1 MEQDTLLTVGGIV
14 WRLAIAFILVLA
26 NAFFVAAEFAL
37 VGVRRTRIESL
48 VETGNR
54 RARLALDAINDLD
67 HYLSGTQLGITLAS
81 LALGWVGETTF
92 ASILIQ
98 VFDGLPSPLDVI
110 ATHTVASILAF
121 AIITFLHIVLGELA
135 PKTLALLYPETVSLW
150 TAGPLIGFSKVLA
163 PFIASLNG
171 AAALLLRAF
180 GLRSPTEVER
190 IHRPEEIEML
200 VTKMYEHGA
209 LAEEPVE
216 MIRGVFDLSETVAAE
231 VMTPRTEIV
240 AVPIDATI
248 DEAAERILEAGHSR
262 LPVYENS
269 LDRIVG
275 VILARD
281 VWKAQREGNE
291 RLSELIRPVPFVP
304 DSKNIEGLLR
314 EMQAQRLH
322 MAVVVDEFGGTAGIV
337 TLEDLVEE
345 IVGDI
350 RDEYELEPPDI
361 EETETGE
368 ILLSGGVTIFD
379 VNDRYEL
386 RLPEDEYTTIAGY
399 IMAQL
404 GRIPDVGEEV
414 EFPGGSMRVVA
425 MDGRRIDRVELT
437 LEARPETDGQRVED

>member
-1 MEQDTLLTVGGIV
+1 
-14 WRLAIAFILVLA
+14 
-26 NAFFVAAEFAL
+26 
-37 VGVRRTRIESL
+37 
-48 VETGNR
+48 
-54 RARLALDAINDLD
+54 
-67 HYLSGTQLGITLAS
+67 
-81 LALGWVGETTF
+81 
-92 ASILIQ
+92 
-98 VFDGLPSPLDVI
+98 
-110 ATHTVASILAF
+110 
-121 AIITFLHIVLGELA
+121 
-135 PKTLALLYPETVSLW
+135 
-150 TAGPLIGFSKVLA
+150 
-163 PFIASLNG
+163 
-171 AAALLLRAF
+171 
-180 GLRSPTEVER
+180 
-190 IHRPEEIEML
+190 
-200 VTKMYEHGA
+200 
-209 LAEEPVE
+209 